1 MLPVDAVT
9 LICCLR
15 ISVPLLRAAKVD
27 QGLLETMLN
36 YLVSLNAAAGCPVTL
51 PEGCKVEFLPPEVFE
66 AERRV
71 LAQLQVG

>member
-1 MLPVDAVT
+1 MLPVDAGT
-9 LICCLR
+9 LIRCLR
-15 ISVPLLRAAKVD
+15 VSVPLLRAAKVD

-36 YLVSLNAAAGCPVTL
+36 YLVSLNAAAGHPDML
-51 PEGCKVEFLPPEVFE
+51 PKGYKAEFLPPEVFE